1 MSHTAIITLRKRDY
15 HQGDGNDITKLKEA
29 ESENISR

>member
-1 MSHTAIITLRKRDY
+1 MSHTAIITLRKKDY
-15 HQGDGNDITKLKEA
+15 YKGDGNDITKLKDA